1 MGTTAT
7 VFCVGTADTK
17 LEELRF
23 LSESV
28 RSFLTTISNSSSSRV
43 EVMIVDVSAGQKETK
58 SLSDFKFVTRNE
70 LLVCYSES
78 VGENP
83 IVLPDDRGK
92 AVGVMSKA
100 LQHFIRKAQAD
111 GVVAGAIGLGGTG
124 GTSLLS
130 TPFRSLPL
138 GVPKLI
144 VSTIASG
151 QTEPYVKTSDL
162 VLLPSIV
169 DICGINNVSR
179 VVLSNAGAAFAGM
192 VIGRLERFQE
202 SCNEGKKGTEGITM
216 YGVTT
221 PCVNVV
227 NERLKKE
234 GYETLIFHATG
245 VGGKAMES
253 LVREGYIQVAD
264 YVVGGVMPCDSSR
277 FYADYVVGGVMPC
290 DSSRFYVIIEKKIPF
305 VLSVGALDM
314 VTFGPKHTVPT
325 NFQKRKIHIHNAQ
338 ISALRTT
345 VDENKKFAGFIADKL
360 NKSATKICVCLP
372 QKGVSALD
380 APGKPFYDPEAT
392 GTLLN
397 ELQTLIQ
404 INEDRQLRGVSLPYQ

>member
-1 MGTTAT
+1 M
-7 VFCVGTADTK
+7 
-17 LEELRF
+17 F
-23 LSESV
+23 L
-28 RSFLTTISNSSSSRV
+28 
-43 EVMIVDVSAGQKETK
+43 

-202 SCNEGKKGTEGITM
+202 SCNEGKKGTVGITM

-253 LVREGYIQVAD
+253 LVREGYIQVYIYFSFIYLLPKIFIENVNSFHMCYGVLDITTTEVAD

-314 VTFGPKHTVPT
+314 VTFGPKHAVPT

-404 INEDRQLRGVSLPYQ
+404 INEDRQ

>member
-1 MGTTAT
+1 MWP
-7 VFCVGTADTK
+7 
-17 LEELRF
+17 
-23 LSESV
+23 
-28 RSFLTTISNSSSSRV
+28 
-43 EVMIVDVSAGQKETK
+43 
-58 SLSDFKFVTRNE
+58 E
-70 LLVCYSES
+70 LLLCYSES
-78 VGENP
+78 VGQNP

-100 LQHFIRKAQAD
+100 LQHFIKKAQAD
-111 GVVAGAIGLGGTG
+111 GTG

-130 TPFRSLPL
+130 TPFWSLPL
-138 GVPKLI
+138 GVPKII

-151 QTEPYVKTSDL
+151 QIEPYVKTSDL
-162 VLLPSIV
+162 VLFPSIV
-169 DICGINNVSR
+169 DICVINNVSR

-202 SCNEGKKGTEGITM
+202 SCNEGKKGTVGITM

-253 LVREGYIQVAD
+253 LVREGYIQGVLDITTTEVAD
-264 YVVGGVMPCDSSR
+264 YVVGGVVPCDK
-277 FYADYVVGGVMPC
+277 
-290 DSSRFYVIIEKKIPF
+290 KKIPF
-305 VLSVGALDM
+305 VLSVRALDM
-314 VTFGPKHTVPT
+314 VTFGLKHTVPT
-325 NFQKRKIHIHNAQ
+325 NFQQRNIHIHNAQ
-338 ISALRTT
+338 ISLMRTT

-360 NKSATKICVCLP
+360 NNLQQRSVFACHKL
-372 QKGVSALD
+372 KGVSALD
-380 APGKPFYDPEAT
+380 ASGKPFYDPEAT

-397 ELQTLIQ
+397 ELQRLIQ
-404 INEDRQLRGVSLPYQ
+404 INEDRQGTKLWFIIYIMYVKMYPYHINDPEFANALVDSFMAICS

>member
-1 MGTTAT
+1 MWP
-7 VFCVGTADTK
+7 
-17 LEELRF
+17 
-23 LSESV
+23 
-28 RSFLTTISNSSSSRV
+28 
-43 EVMIVDVSAGQKETK
+43 
-58 SLSDFKFVTRNE
+58 E
-70 LLVCYSES
+70 LLLCYSES
-78 VGENP
+78 VGQNP

-100 LQHFIRKAQAD
+100 LQHFIKKAQAD
-111 GVVAGAIGLGGTG
+111 GTG

-130 TPFRSLPL
+130 TPFWSLPL
-138 GVPKLI
+138 GVPKII

-151 QTEPYVKTSDL
+151 QIEPYVKTSDL
-162 VLLPSIV
+162 VLFPSIV
-169 DICGINNVSR
+169 DICVINNVSR

-202 SCNEGKKGTEGITM
+202 SCNEGKKGTVGITM

-253 LVREGYIQVAD
+253 LVREGYIQGVLDITTTEVAD
-264 YVVGGVMPCDSSR
+264 YVVGGVVPCDSSC
-277 FYADYVVGGVMPC
+277 FD
-290 DSSRFYVIIEKKIPF
+290 VIIEKKIPF
-305 VLSVGALDM
+305 VLSVRALDM
-314 VTFGPKHTVPT
+314 VTFGLKHTVPT
-325 NFQKRKIHIHNAQ
+325 NFQQRNIHIHNAQ
-338 ISALRTT
+338 ISLMRTT

-360 NKSATKICVCLP
+360 NNLQQRSVFACHKL
-372 QKGVSALD
+372 KGVSALD
-380 APGKPFYDPEAT
+380 ASGKPFYDPEAT

-397 ELQTLIQ
+397 ELQRLIQ
-404 INEDRQLRGVSLPYQ
+404 INEDRQGTKLWFIIYIMYVKMYPYHINDPEFANALVDSFMAICS

>member
-1 MGTTAT
+1 MWP
-7 VFCVGTADTK
+7 
-17 LEELRF
+17 
-23 LSESV
+23 
-28 RSFLTTISNSSSSRV
+28 
-43 EVMIVDVSAGQKETK
+43 
-58 SLSDFKFVTRNE
+58 E
-70 LLVCYSES
+70 LLLCYSEP
-78 VGENP
+78 VGQNP

-100 LQHFIRKAQAD
+100 LQHFIKKAQAD

-138 GVPKLI
+138 GVPKII

-162 VLLPSIV
+162 VLFPSIV
-169 DICGINNVSR
+169 DICVINNVSR

-202 SCNEGKKGTEGITM
+202 SCNEGKKGTVGITM

-221 PCVNVV
+221 LCVNVV

-253 LVREGYIQVAD
+253 LGVLDITTTEVAD
-264 YVVGGVMPCDSSR
+264 YVVGGVVPCDSSC
-277 FYADYVVGGVMPC
+277 FD
-290 DSSRFYVIIEKKIPF
+290 VIIEKKIPF
-305 VLSVGALDM
+305 VLSVRALDM
-314 VTFGPKHTVPT
+314 VTFGLKHTVPT
-325 NFQKRKIHIHNAQ
+325 NFQQRNIHIHNAQ
-338 ISALRTT
+338 
-345 VDENKKFAGFIADKL
+345 
-360 NKSATKICVCLP
+360 
-372 QKGVSALD
+372 GVSALD
-380 APGKPFYDPEAT
+380 ASGKPFYDPEAT

-397 ELQTLIQ
+397 ELQRLIQ
-404 INEDRQLRGVSLPYQ
+404 INEDRQVKMYPYHINDPEFANALVDSFMEICSKNHR

>member
-1 MGTTAT
+1 MWP
-7 VFCVGTADTK
+7 
-17 LEELRF
+17 
-23 LSESV
+23 
-28 RSFLTTISNSSSSRV
+28 
-43 EVMIVDVSAGQKETK
+43 
-58 SLSDFKFVTRNE
+58 E
-70 LLVCYSES
+70 LLLCYSES
-78 VGENP
+78 VGQSP

-100 LQHFIRKAQAD
+100 LQHFIKKAQAD

-138 GVPKLI
+138 GVPNII
-144 VSTIASG
+144 V
-151 QTEPYVKTSDL
+151 L
-162 VLLPSIV
+162 FPSIV
-169 DICGINNVSR
+169 DICVINNVSR

-192 VIGRLERFQE
+192 VIGRLERLQE
-202 SCNEGKKGTEGITM
+202 SCNEGKKGTLGITM

-253 LVREGYIQVAD
+253 LVREGYIQGVLDITTTEVAD
-264 YVVGGVMPCDSSR
+264 YVVGGVVPCDSSC
-277 FYADYVVGGVMPC
+277 FD
-290 DSSRFYVIIEKKIPF
+290 VIIEKKIPF
-305 VLSVGALDM
+305 VLSVRALDM
-314 VTFGPKHTVPT
+314 VTFGLKHTVPT
-325 NFQKRKIHIHNAQ
+325 NFQQRNIHIHNAQ
-338 ISALRTT
+338 ISLTRTT

-360 NKSATKICVCLP
+360 NNLQQRSVFACHKL
-372 QKGVSALD
+372 KGVSALD
-380 APGKPFYDPEAT
+380 ASGKPFYDPEAT

-397 ELQTLIQ
+397 ELQRLIQ
-404 INEDRQLRGVSLPYQ
+404 INEDRQVKMYPYHINDPEFANALVDSFMAIC

>member
-1 MGTTAT
+1 
-7 VFCVGTADTK
+7 
-17 LEELRF
+17 
-23 LSESV
+23 
-28 RSFLTTISNSSSSRV
+28 
-43 EVMIVDVSAGQKETK
+43 MIVDVSAGQKETK

-253 LVREGYIQVAD
+253 LVREGYIQGVLDITTTEVAD

>member
-1 MGTTAT
+1 MWP
-7 VFCVGTADTK
+7 
-17 LEELRF
+17 
-23 LSESV
+23 
-28 RSFLTTISNSSSSRV
+28 
-43 EVMIVDVSAGQKETK
+43 
-58 SLSDFKFVTRNE
+58 E
-70 LLVCYSES
+70 LLLCYSES
-78 VGENP
+78 VGQNP

-100 LQHFIRKAQAD
+100 LQHFIKKAQAD
-111 GVVAGAIGLGGTG
+111 GTG

-130 TPFRSLPL
+130 TPFWSLPL
-138 GVPKLI
+138 GVPKII

-151 QTEPYVKTSDL
+151 QIEPYVKTSDL
-162 VLLPSIV
+162 VLFPSIV
-169 DICGINNVSR
+169 DICVINNVSR

-202 SCNEGKKGTEGITM
+202 SCNEGKKGTVGITM

-253 LVREGYIQVAD
+253 LVREGYIQGVLDITTTEVAD
-264 YVVGGVMPCDSSR
+264 YVVGGVVPCDSSC
-277 FYADYVVGGVMPC
+277 FD
-290 DSSRFYVIIEKKIPF
+290 VIIEKKIAF
-305 VLSVGALDM
+305 VLSVRALDM
-314 VTFGPKHTVPT
+314 VTFGLKHTVPT
-325 NFQKRKIHIHNAQ
+325 NFQQRNIHIHNAQ
-338 ISALRTT
+338 ISLMRTT

-360 NKSATKICVCLP
+360 NNLQQRSVFACHKL
-372 QKGVSALD
+372 KGVSALD
-380 APGKPFYDPEAT
+380 ASGKPFYDPEAT

-397 ELQTLIQ
+397 ELQRLIQ
-404 INEDRQLRGVSLPYQ
+404 INEDRQGTKLWFIIYIMSVKMYPYHINDPEFANALVDSFMAICS